1 VSSSSLSP
9 HRRAVQAKDASDV
22 ALHQPHGV
30 LGASSLLL
38 AAGDAAENGGFQMD
52 RYIHDDRDSAQGRLD
67 EVLAVA
73 EADRVDS
80 SILQAFDP
88 LGYAQVEQKSSRD
101 SEYDDTADS
110 DSAVVLKTASS
121 DICLSCHPSD
131 SVAGGDLI
139 RSSWLSGSAGSL
151 IDLRTDSQQ
160 PPSAAAGGSLVSVET
175 LTAKDGASRESVTSE
190 RLDNSSVSA
199 FKAATHSC
207 DISETAAPA
216 QKSQV
221 TGGQGV
227 ESGLRARPALVVSNG
242 KAHDVIVKPSQL
254 VDVGSAED
262 NGGSGAS
269 YSSSPRTNGK
279 SGSIVVTPSVCAAIA
294 PGDGSKVDCLL

>member
-1 VSSSSLSP
+1 M
-9 HRRAVQAKDASDV
+9 
-22 ALHQPHGV
+22 ALHQPHSV

-52 RYIHDDRDSAQGRLD
+52 RYIHDNRDSASVRLD
-67 EVLAVA
+67 EVLTVT

-101 SEYDDTADS
+101 SEYDDTADG

-131 SVAGGDLI
+131 SIAGGDLI

-151 IDLRTDSQQ
+151 IDLRTDSQE

-175 LTAKDGASRESVTSE
+175 LTAKDGTSSE
-190 RLDNSSVSA
+190 RLDSNSA
-199 FKAATHSC
+199 LAEHSS
-207 DISETAAPA
+207 DVPETAAPA
-216 QKSQV
+216 LKQQV
-221 TGGQGV
+221 TSGHLA
-227 ESGLRARPALVVSNG
+227 ESSLRPRPALVVSNG
-242 KAHDVIVKPSQL
+242 KAQDVLVKPSHF
-254 VDVGSAED
+254 VDAGSAED
-262 NGGSGAS
+262 NGGSPAS
-269 YSSSPRTNGK
+269 YSSSSRTNGK
-279 SGSIVVTPSVCAAIA
+279 SSSIIVTPSTCAAVA
-294 PGDGSKVDCLL
+294 AGDGSKVNCLL